1 MLGFIALIIV
11 VALVG
16 GCAVA
21 FGSHSRADINIERRI
36 EVDPSVNVDASID
49 PKEKRK

>member
-1 MLGFIALIIV
+1 MWGLLALILV
-11 VALVG
+11 VCLVG
-16 GCAVA
+16 GCAIA
-21 FGSHSRADINIERRI
+21 FGSHSRADVNIERRI